1 MRDVAIGYIFISTVV
16 LILWISIVVRK
27 GKLKRR
33 LSDLKEELRENH

>member
-27 GKLKRR
+27 GKLQRR
-33 LSDLKEELRENH
+33 LSDLKEEIRENH

>member
-1 MRDVAIGYIFISTVV
+1 MRDVAIGYVFISTAM

-33 LSDLKEELRENH
+33 LSDLKEELRENQ

>member
-1 MRDVAIGYIFISTVV
+1 MRDVAIGYIFISTAV

-33 LSDLKEELRENH
+33 LTDLKEELRENH